1 MDALNFVEEIIG
13 HLAWPTTVFL
23 VIYLFR
29 KPFRNLIGRIR
40 SMSYKEGAI
49 AFSLQEKIEEQ
60 TKKKDNIFDVTKEN
74 ITYDNYLDAIM
85 LLSNWYANAVLFIP
99 PAPEL
104 DWQRKT
110 AIYTLEHSERKL
122 KEAGRK
128 DKTIELIPV
137 LIQALREGLRK
148 Q

>member
-1 MDALNFVEEIIG
+1 MFIN
-13 HLAWPTTVFL
+13 
-23 VIYLFR
+23 
-29 KPFRNLIGRIR
+29 
-40 SMSYKEGAI
+40 
-49 AFSLQEKIEEQ
+49 
-60 TKKKDNIFDVTKEN
+60 VTKEN